1 MRTPISFIT
10 VFAMTLLGSVFLGI
24 ANAASQ
30 DIGLVPGWNIV
41 STSRVV
47 ANHAFSATEDF
58 SNFDIYLV
66 NAASVAG
73 WSTMAEVGQ
82 SEFTPLYGYFIN
94 NKTNMTQILTLN
106 FKDDTTPNERLFE
119 RKFTKTGWYSI
130 GVANPTY
137 AVVQNAA
144 TADTNNV
151 TSILDSLNGNHSTVI
166 DFTDSDFN
174 TSPSSVRVGDT
185 WKAAVPND
193 LNSLNDFR
201 ETKGYA
207 VYITK
212 EEALYSGFQNT
223 DFQPVI
229 LSISP
234 TSVIAGTGEFVLTVN
249 GYNFTPS
256 STLRWDG
263 ADKETTYVSSTQIS
277 ALILAS
283 DVAASTTVKISIFNP
298 APSGGTSGEFNFTI
312 NPTPQLD
319 IALASTPTSTNFVK
333 GATEV
338 GFLGITLRAVNHDI
352 KINSIKVSASTVV
365 GTADELKSDVLNL
378 KLFDGDTQIG
388 ATGSLTGTEIPS
400 AIFSS
405 LDYTISSGASK
416 TLIVKADLS
425 SIATTNNKYA
435 LKVADVAD
443 VSGVDI
449 VAVDPNGNEP
459 TYTGFDEISGPVITV
474 LNAGSMSVATAPDDV
489 DSKAGIVVTDG
500 GATQQVL
507 SKFRFTAANEAL
519 TVKKL
524 KLLVNNDSSTAAAA
538 TSTAEVTRVYLYD
551 GGSQIGS
558 TTGYSV
564 IGSGAAAGDVV
575 IEDLNWLVAKD
586 ATKTLTV
593 KGTVNT
599 IANGAATGR
608 SVYVH
613 VKNSKAS
620 GDGFEAVGSATTTYD
635 AGAAGGA
642 KGNQKVAYKTYPA
655 ITTASAGTLLTS
667 GSNDLLLFTVT
678 NKSSNEQVSWSVLSF
693 NVSGAAATVPEFG
706 ANTADFVIRN
716 LTNSVNLTIG
726 TTATAGTS
734 TAGQY
739 IVYLS
744 TEETIPAGGSRNY
757 QLSGTV
763 TAPGSNSSIST
774 QLVLRADATT
784 ASILK
789 GAAWRD
795 VVTSVADSTT
805 GVNTVVNDTDSGFVW
820 SDNSATG
827 HTYGGEGAAGGTA
840 DYANGVFIDTFPSTT
855 YARSN

>member
-558 TTGYSV
+558 TSGYSV

-593 KGTVNT
+593 KGTV
-599 IANGAATGR
+599 
-608 SVYVH
+608 
-613 VKNSKAS
+613 
-620 GDGFEAVGSATTTYD
+620 
-635 AGAAGGA
+635 
-642 KGNQKVAYKTYPA
+642 
-655 ITTASAGTLLTS
+655 
-667 GSNDLLLFTVT
+667 
-678 NKSSNEQVSWSVLSF
+678 
-693 NVSGAAATVPEFG
+693 
-706 ANTADFVIRN
+706 
-716 LTNSVNLTIG
+716 
-726 TTATAGTS
+726 
-734 TAGQY
+734 
-739 IVYLS
+739 
-744 TEETIPAGGSRNY
+744 
-757 QLSGTV
+757 
-763 TAPGSNSSIST
+763 
-774 QLVLRADATT
+774 
-784 ASILK
+784 
-789 GAAWRD
+789 
-795 VVTSVADSTT
+795 
-805 GVNTVVNDTDSGFVW
+805 
-820 SDNSATG
+820 
-827 HTYGGEGAAGGTA
+827 
-840 DYANGVFIDTFPSTT
+840 
-855 YARSN
+855 